1 MFRKNELILKHF
13 KSNILKL
20 KTNSCSGFKNIG
32 KIKTSI
38 YAKNSF
44 IKTPENK
51 AIISKRK
58 IVTKIL

>member
-1 MFRKNELILKHF
+1 MFRKNGLIIKHF

-20 KTNSCSGFKNIG
+20 KTNNCPGFKSIG
-32 KIKTSI
+32 KVKTSI

-44 IKTPENK
+44 IKTLENK
-51 AIISKRK
+51 AKISKRK